1 MKHVGD
7 VRQCGFLAGIELVK
21 DKRTKREY
29 PVTEKIGI
37 KVIMETRKRGLII
50 RPLSDVIV
58 IMPPLSISKV
68 DLSRMLDIIYQSVRK
83 VTEVPA

>member
-1 MKHVGD
+1 
-7 VRQCGFLAGIELVK
+7 
-21 DKRTKREY
+21 
-29 PVTEKIGI
+29 
-37 KVIMETRKRGLII
+37 VIMEARKRGLII

-68 DLSRMLDIIYQSVRK
+68 DLSRMLDIIYHSIRN